1 MAQFS
6 LRNQQYS
13 VLALYGIEHDPV
25 STAEF
30 YAAIVQWC
38 DRLGCI
44 PNKSLVHGDGFS
56 GKCISFKH
64 NNNKLIQKGFASVSD
79 FELFT
84 IPDNAKNPMFEY
96 LVDII
101 YAPDSFGSYSIISIN
116 NEIACVIDS
125 LYSPIVKLVIQT
137 LKPVYGI
144 GYLRELGKGPSLY
157 AVGIGQ
163 GREIEEYS
171 GAAYEEGVRH
181 SHWGGAGMQKEIY
194 REGVI
199 RDIYP
204 WNLLN
209 NKHLDFPIDGI
220 PFRQWIQGDRNRGS
234 LTALTDEC
242 WLWEISEA
250 AISGI
255 RPILW
260 NSGIIF
266 NKQHYL

>member
-1 MAQFS
+1 MISPSRAKQIYSS
-6 LRNQQYS
+6 LVFYGTANDG
-13 VLALYGIEHDPV
+13 LAV
-25 STAEF
+25 SRF
-30 YAAIVQWC
+30 YDFMVPWYES
-38 DRLGCI
+38 LGYL
-44 PNKSLVHGDGFS
+44 PNKSLVSGQGFS
-56 GKCISFKH
+56 GKWISFKH
-64 NNNKLIQKGFASVSD
+64 NNSKLAKQGFEAINNFELASV
-79 FELFT
+79 
-84 IPDNAKNPMFEY
+84 PDDSESPMYDYF
-96 LVDII
+96 I
-101 YAPDSFGSYSIISIN
+101 STSYMGDLDLSCTIISTNCAISN
-116 NEIACVIDS
+116 ILGKCHDPLLQS
-125 LYSPIVKLVIQT
+125 LIET
-137 LKPVYGI
+137 LKPSYGI
-144 GYLRELGKGPSLY
+144 GYLRELRKGPILY
-157 AVGIGQ
+157 ALGIGQ

-266 NKQHYL
+266 NK